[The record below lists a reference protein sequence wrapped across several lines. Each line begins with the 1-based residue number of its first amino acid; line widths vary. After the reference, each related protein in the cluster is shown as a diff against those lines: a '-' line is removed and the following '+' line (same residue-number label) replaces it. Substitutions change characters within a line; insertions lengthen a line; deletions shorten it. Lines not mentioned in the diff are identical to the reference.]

1 MRITQRQLRQIIR
14 EEVERGTRINE
25 IDPPGLTAA
34 DRSAVFNKQAPKAPE
49 VAAFDVEVPERKGYE
64 PKALGKK
71 ISGGLTADP
80 EAFVARVTKAPLK
93 VGSRGDDVKVAQV
106 YLVQALKEIGSR
118 PHPMPEPLSK
128 NIQKL
133 ADSGELTGD
142 GESALIRDLAKKIE
156 ASGPDGIYGRMTELA
171 TRIVQDAAVSMT
183 PGQPIIKQDG
193 IFGRDT
199 AITVIN
205 GFKRATGIPAAG
217 EQLEEGAII
226 GRWNRLAG
234 LIKS

>member
-1 MRITQRQLRQIIR
+1 LRQIIR
-14 EEVERGTRINE
+14 EEVELGTRINE
-25 IDPPGLTAA
+25 TDPPGLTAA
-34 DRSAVFNKQAPKAPE
+34 VRSAVFNKQAPKAPE
-49 VAAFDVEVPERKGYE
+49 VATFDMEVPERKGYE

-71 ISGGLTADP
+71 IAGGLTADP

-93 VGSRGDDVKVAQV
+93 VGSRGDDAKVAQV
-106 YLVQALKEIGSR
+106 YLVQALKEIGARAHS
-118 PHPMPEPLSK
+118 MPETLTK

-133 ADSGELTGD
+133 ADAGALTGD
-142 GESALIRDLAKKIE
+142 RTDMSALIRDLAKKIE
-156 ASGPDGIYGRMTELA
+156 ESGPDGIYGRMTELA

-193 IFGRDT
+193 VFGRDT

-205 GFKRATGIPAAG
+205 MFTRATDAPEVG
-217 EQLEEGAII
+217 EQLKEVAII